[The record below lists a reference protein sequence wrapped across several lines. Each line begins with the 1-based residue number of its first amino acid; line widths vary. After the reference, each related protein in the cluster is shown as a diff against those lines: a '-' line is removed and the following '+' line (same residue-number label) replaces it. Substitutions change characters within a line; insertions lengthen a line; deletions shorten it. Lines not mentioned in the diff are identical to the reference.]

1 MKIDKA
7 RKTQFVVLMA
17 AVFSVAMIVFP
28 EVTETGS
35 KTAIVLWINSIVP
48 VLLPFFIFS
57 DFIKRTGDLDRL
69 PATVYPFVVAFLSG
83 YPMGAKVVGDFIKE
97 KKVTVNRGRYI
108 LSYSLVTG
116 PAFIIFTVGNF
127 IGSQKAAL
135 IIAIAHYGGALLNG
149 LIYRCRDEN
158 KTARKRS
165 PRPPKSDY
173 LENFTE
179 SIVSGFKA
187 MAMIL
192 AYLMVFTIGINIL
205 EHLGVFGLINN
216 QGVSS
221 AFKGIFEMT
230 VGINL
235 VGMCDMGIRLKSVIA
250 AFLLSFGGL
259 SVAGQSMSMAR
270 GSGIGLADILK
281 IKITHGMIAAIIT
294 TILIHIVVL

>member
-7 RKTQFVVLMA
+7 RKTQLVVLMA

-83 YPMGAKVVGDFIKE
+83 YPMGAKIVGDFIKE

-135 IIAIAHYGGALLNG
+135 IIALAHYGGALLNG

-158 KTARKRS
+158 KVARRQS
-165 PRPPKSDY
+165 SRPPKSDY

>member
-7 RKTQFVVLMA
+7 RKTQFVVLLA

-69 PATVYPFVVAFLSG
+69 PASVYPFVVAFLSG
-83 YPMGAKVVGDFIKE
+83 YPMGAKIVGDFIKE
-97 KKVTVNRGRYI
+97 KKVTVNQGRYI

-116 PAFIIFTVGNF
+116 PAFIIFTIGNF
-127 IGSQKAAL
+127 IGSQKAAAV
-135 IIAIAHYGGALLNG
+135 IAIAHYVGALING
-149 LIYRCRDEN
+149 FFYRNHEE
-158 KTARKRS
+158 KKEKRKGGG
-165 PRPPKSDY
+165 RPPKGDY
-173 LENFTE
+173 LENFTDA
-179 SIVSGFKA
+179 IVSGFKA

-205 EHLGVFGLINN
+205 EHLGVFSVINN
-216 QGVSS
+216 QGVAAS
-221 AFKGIFEMT
+221 FKGIFEMT
-230 VGINL
+230 IGINL

-250 AFLLSFGGL
+250 AFLVSFGGL

-281 IKITHGMIAAIIT
+281 IKLTHGMIAAIIT
-294 TILIHIVVL
+294 TIPIHIVVI